1 MIGHTL
7 HPPASVRPARDNDGP
22 AAVGAL
28 ARAFWS
34 DPFLVHFYPDEVV
47 RARRIESFFQ
57 ILWNASLPLGC
68 VEVSDCGGAVA
79 LWRPPNRWRIE
90 RRTIAANLPAMLF
103 AYGLATARVI
113 RCLATMEEHHPR
125 QRHWYL
131 ATVGTDPACQGQ
143 GLAGRLIRSR
153 LERCDAAGEPA
164 YLEAASQD
172 LVPFYVGMGFR
183 LLGEVKVPAGPVFY
197 PMWRDPR

>member
-1 MIGHTL
+1 L
-7 HPPASVRPARDNDGP
+7 HPPASIRPARDEDGR

-28 ARAFWS
+28 ARAFWG

-47 RARRIESFFQ
+47 RARRIERFFQ

-68 VEVSDCGGAVA
+68 VEVSDCCGAVA
-79 LWRPPNRWRIE
+79 LWRPPSRWRIE

-103 AYGLATARVI
+103 AYRLATARVI
-113 RCLATMEEHHPR
+113 RCLATMEKHHPR

-131 ATVGTDPACQGQ
+131 ATIGTDPARQGQ
-143 GLAGRLIRSR
+143 GLAGRLIRSG

-172 LVPFYVGMGFR
+172 LVPFYEGMGFR

-197 PMWRDPR
+197 PMWRDPK